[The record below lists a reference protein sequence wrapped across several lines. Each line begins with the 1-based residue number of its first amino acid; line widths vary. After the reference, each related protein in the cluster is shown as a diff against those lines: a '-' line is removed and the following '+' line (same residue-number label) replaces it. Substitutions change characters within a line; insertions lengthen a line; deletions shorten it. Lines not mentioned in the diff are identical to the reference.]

1 MKKILKISALISLF
15 ALNPQANHAQP
26 GSWAEPYRICNNQ
39 GGASDIDMVVDDY
52 GRIHVVWADNTRL
65 GWWTFEYDILY
76 VCKEGGIWSELVQ
89 ISSMDTTY
97 SRHPRIDVD
106 SEGFPHVVWSHRYIF
121 PDAEIFYS
129 ALTDSGWLEPTDVT
143 PYNSSTYLPDIC
155 VDNNNIVN
163 IVWADFLTGNYDI
176 MHRRF
181 DGEIWSDVVN
191 VTNDDY
197 NAGQPRI
204 VVDSE
209 ENLHLTYTNSPYS
222 AGPYRE
228 IYYSHYD
235 GEQWL
240 PQTNISNTGLDDS
253 IDPDIAVDS
262 NDNPHVVW
270 KQKITTGV
278 YDIFYNY
285 SIDHYWQESVS
296 ITNLNCW
303 TSKPDIQLRSD
314 NTVFVLFNRDYDPNH
329 YTNYMYYYDGFWT
342 EPEPMYEEYPN
353 WGAKLD
359 IDSHDQLHAC
369 LSIDYGV
376 MSDAGYS
383 YYHEGNFVSNKN
395 VSNEDESTYININPN
410 PFNQS
415 TNITLNIPYQAS
427 IQWAVYNINSQL
439 VRQFDNLIVQ
449 AGEYTERWN
458 GTDNFGKEA
467 ADGIYFL
474 RLRVSDEMI
483 IRKLVLLK

>member
-1 MKKILKISALISLF
+1 MKKILKISILISLLLF
-15 ALNPQANHAQP
+15 TLQEICAQP
-26 GSWAEPYRICNNQ
+26 GSWSEPYRICNNQ
-39 GGASDIDMVVDDY
+39 GGASDIDMVVDDF

-76 VCKEGGIWSELVQ
+76 AWRENGIWSDPIN
-89 ISSMDTTY
+89 ISTLDTTY

-106 SEGFPHVVWSHRYIF
+106 SEGYPHVVWSHRYIF

-129 ALTDSGWLEPTDVT
+129 ALTDSGWFEPIDVT

-155 VDNNNIVN
+155 IDNSDLIH
-163 IVWADFLTGNYDI
+163 IVWADYLTGNYDI
-176 MHRRF
+176 MYRRF

-191 VTNDDY
+191 VTNDNY
-197 NAGQPRI
+197 YAAQPRI

-209 ENLHLTYTNSPYS
+209 ESLHLTYTNSPYS

-228 IYYSHYD
+228 IYYNYYN
-235 GEQWL
+235 GEQWMS
-240 PQTNISNTGLDDS
+240 QVNISNTGLDDS
-253 IDPDIAVDS
+253 SDPDIAVDS

-270 KQKITTGV
+270 RQKMTTNIYDV
-278 YDIFYNY
+278 YYNY
-285 SIDHYWQESVS
+285 SGGFEWAMSQNLTY
-296 ITNLNCW
+296 LNCW
-303 TSKPDIQLRSD
+303 TSKPDIQLIGD

-376 MSDAGYS
+376 MSDAGYT
-383 YYHEGNFVSNKN
+383 YYHEGNFIVEKN
-395 VSNEDESTYININPN
+395 SSATDESINIIINPN

-415 TNITLNIPYQAS
+415 TNIHLNIPYRAS
-427 IQWAVYNINSQL
+427 VQWAVYNISGRL
-439 VRQFDNLIVQ
+439 IYQFKNQIVP
-449 AGEYTERWN
+449 AGESIVRWN
-458 GTDNFGKEA
+458 GTDNFGKEV

-474 RLRVSDEMI
+474 RLRVNDEMI
-483 IRKLVLLK
+483 VRKLVLLK